1 MTARPAAEAAAPHL
15 PAPHLPTPDLPARDL
30 SALVTALPP
39 AWLRDNC
46 PCAECRDPRSGQKLF
61 QITDLP
67 RGLSVGEAV
76 ATEIAGEPAVEV
88 LWAPDGHRSPFTS
101 GWLDANRPVDSALTA
116 DRRTETG
123 KELWTA
129 ADLAGRIP
137 RARWADYL
145 ADPIQRTRMLD
156 AVQRLGF
163 ALLHE
168 VPRQEGQVLAV
179 AATFGHVRET
189 NYGRLFD
196 VRVEPD
202 PNNLA
207 FTSARITPHTDNPY
221 RDPVPT
227 LQLLHCLENSATG
240 GDSGLVD
247 GFAAAA
253 ALRTQ
258 DPESFAVLTRTPV
271 PFVFRDDRTEL
282 RADRPLIEVDP
293 RGRIREVRFNNRS
306 IGTLR
311 LPPAEL
317 EAFYAAYRSFAEL
330 LLRPGLQL
338 DFRLAPGDCLIF
350 DNTRLLHARTAF
362 AQDGFRHL
370 QGAYADLDGLAGSL
384 AVLRRTQAVGSLD
397 PLAELL
403 NGPGA
408 AEYLGEEVTMAEHM
422 LQAGALAE
430 AAGAPAHLVAAALLH
445 DTGHFTGSAG
455 EGADGADHRHGHAG
469 ADLLSRWF
477 GPEVTEPVR
486 LHVAAKRYLCTVE
499 PGYRAGLSAAS
510 EHTLRLQ
517 GGPMTEAEAAAFAA
531 LPQAADAV
539 AVRRWDEQAKEP
551 TATTP
556 DFAHFLPLLTRL
568 LHG

>member
-1 MTARPAAEAAAPHL
+1 MAAQPAVVPATRHLSARIRAL
-15 PAPHLPTPDLPARDL
+15 PA
-30 SALVTALPP
+30 

-46 PCAECRDPRSGQKLF
+46 PCPECRDPRTGQKLF

-67 RGLSVGEAV
+67 RGL
-76 ATEIAGEPAVEV
+76 AVEEV
-88 LWAPDGHRSPFTS
+88 VEPGPDSPCVEVGWAPDGHRSRFTV
-101 GWLDANRPVDSALTA
+101 GWLDAHRPADSPLTG

-123 KELWTA
+123 KELWSA
-129 ADLAGRIP
+129 ADLAGRLP
-137 RARWADYL
+137 EAAWDDYL
-145 ADPIQRTRMLD
+145 ADPARRARVLE
-156 AVQRLGF
+156 ALQRLGF
-163 ALLHE
+163 ALLRG
-168 VPRQEGQVLAV
+168 VPVREGQVLAV
-179 AATFGHVRET
+179 AETFGHVRQT

-207 FTSARITPHTDNPY
+207 FTSARIAPHTDNPY

-227 LQLLHCLENSATG
+227 VQLLHCLENSASG

-247 GFAAAA
+247 GFHAA
-253 ALRTQ
+253 ALLRAE
-258 DPESFAVLTRTPV
+258 DPEAFAVLTGTPV

-282 RADRPLIEVDP
+282 RADRPLIEVDA

-306 IGTLR
+306 FGTVR
-311 LPPAEL
+311 LPAAEL
-317 EAFYAAYRSFAEL
+317 DAFYAAYRAFGEL

-338 DFRLAPGDCLIF
+338 DFRLAPGDCLVF

-362 AQDGFRHL
+362 AQDGSRHL
-370 QGAYADLDGLAGSL
+370 QGAYADLDGPASCL
-384 AVLRRTQAVGSLD
+384 AVLRRADSPAL
-397 PLAELL
+397 LAALFD
-403 NGPGA
+403 GAGA
-408 AEYLGEEVTMAEHM
+408 AEYLGEEVTMAAHM

-430 AAGAPAHLVAAALLH
+430 AAGAPPHLVAAALLH
-445 DTGHFTGSAG
+445 DVGHFGEHATGA
-455 EGADGADHRHGHAG
+455 EAG
-469 ADLLSRWF
+469 ADADADADVTEYGDTRHSHTGADFLARWF

-499 PGYRAGLSAAS
+499 PGYREGLSAAS

-517 GGPMTEAEAAAFAA
+517 GGPMTDAQAAAFARR
-531 LPQAADAV
+531 PYAADAV

-551 TATTP
+551 GAATP
-556 DFAHFLPLLTRL
+556 EFGHFLPLLTSL